1 MIIISCKHGT
11 ARPMNYHLQ
20 TACPLKQ
27 AYTFSTIH
35 TAQSNA
41 ILTRWRAHETK
52 RTAPCV
58 FCVFQPY
65 RARPMANA
73 GRGRVVE
80 GYREGKTKWEG
91 QARARKPRRREAEQ
105 QKQDALSDHRSR
117 TVPVLVLH
125 SSTAPLHR
133 SPSEHSLPPSPHRSR
148 PVPSPVRLLTTP
160 VSPFSLSVA
169 PHPPICLARLVLL
182 YYTPAPS
189 NYSSAPLCSAS
200 ASAHNCHCILVN
212 RLVRTPPSCRREC
225 RNTPSTQ
232 TSIRQA
238 T

>member
-91 QARARKPRRREAEQ
+91 QARARKPRRRERQ
-105 QKQDALSDHRSR
+105 SSRSKTPSLT
-117 TVPVLVLH
+117 TVAVLYPYSYCTPPPHHTTPPFSL
-125 SSTAPLHR
+125 P
-133 SPSEHSLPPSPHRSR
+133 HSLPPSFTSCTITS
-148 PVPSPVRLLTTP
+148 PSPHNAGISLQPFRGAASSYLSCPPRPP
-160 VSPFSLSVA
+160 VLHTRAVELFLSAALFSLCFRS
-169 PHPPICLARLVLL
+169 
-182 YYTPAPS
+182 
-189 NYSSAPLCSAS
+189 
-200 ASAHNCHCILVN
+200 
-212 RLVRTPPSCRREC
+212 
-225 RNTPSTQ
+225 
-232 TSIRQA
+232 
-238 T
+238 